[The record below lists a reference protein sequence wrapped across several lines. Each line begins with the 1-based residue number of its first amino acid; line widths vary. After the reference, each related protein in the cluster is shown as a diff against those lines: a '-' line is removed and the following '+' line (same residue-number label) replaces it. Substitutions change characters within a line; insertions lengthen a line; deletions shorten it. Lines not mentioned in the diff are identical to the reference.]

1 MLLNRRS
8 LLLSS
13 LISGFVGKLKFASA
27 ENNISSPE
35 LVKLGN
41 TDLII
46 PNIGYG
52 SSSTSDE
59 RIVKH
64 AFNNG
69 IRYFDTAESYH
80 GGDSEVSI
88 GNALKNVRHEVVIGS
103 KTKARTY
110 DNKKDFMKSLEDSLK
125 RLRTD
130 YIDIYFNHAVNSV
143 SRLEN
148 TDWWEFIEKAKL
160 DGKIR
165 YSGVSG
171 HGSNLAD
178 CLEYCI
184 DRNLVDVILSAFSFA
199 QDPKFLEKLRHTF
212 HFVAINPRLPEV
224 LFKAKNKGVGIIA
237 MKTLAGA
244 RLNDMRPYEDK
255 DYTYAQ
261 AAIKWALNTEY
272 ADAAIISMTSNS
284 IIDELTSIPNIK
296 YTDSKSFSLL
306 EKYYSINH
314 ESICPPGCGSC
325 KNSCP
330 NDVHI
335 SDVMRSKMY
344 ALDYKNPNKALLSY
358 TSIEN
363 NASACLS
370 CSGEPCS
377 NSCDYNLNIKKLNT
391 LSHKLLS

>member
-8 LLLSS
+8 FLLST
-13 LISGFVGKLKFASA
+13 LLSGNFKIANAKRNTLKT
-27 ENNISSPE
+27 E
-35 LVKLGN
+35 LVRLGN

-59 RIVKH
+59 NIVKH
-64 AFNNG
+64 AFKNG
-69 IRYFDTAESYH
+69 IRYFDTAESYV
-80 GGDSEVSI
+80 GGDSESSI
-88 GNALKNVRHEVVIGS
+88 GNALKDVRHEIVIGT

-110 DNKKDFMKSLEDSLK
+110 DNKRDYMKSLEDSLK

-130 YIDIYFNHAVNSV
+130 YIDIYYNHAVNSI

-148 TDWWEFIEKAKL
+148 TDWWEFIDKAKS

-199 QDPKFLEKLRHTF
+199 QDPKFFEKLRHTF

-224 LFKAKNKGVGIIA
+224 LLKAKNKGIGIIA

-244 RLNDMRPYEDK
+244 RLNDMRPYENEDF
-255 DYTYAQ
+255 TYAQ
-261 AAIKWALNTEY
+261 AAIKWALNTDY

-284 IIDELTSIPNIK
+284 LINELTSISNK
-296 YTDSKSFSLL
+296 KFTDNKSFSLL
-306 EKYYSINH
+306 KQYYKLNH
-314 ESICPPGCGSC
+314 ENICPPGCGAC

-330 NDVHI
+330 NDVQI

-344 ALDYKNPNKALLSY
+344 ALDYKNPNKALISY
-358 TSIEN
+358 SAIEN

-370 CSGEPCS
+370 CSGKPCLG
-377 NSCDYNLNIKKLNT
+377 SCDYNLDIKKLNT
-391 LSHKLLS
+391 SSHKLLS

>member
-8 LLLSS
+8 FLLSA
-13 LISGFVGKLKFASA
+13 LLSGNLKIANA
-27 ENNISSPE
+27 KRNTLKTE
-35 LVKLGN
+35 LVRLGN

-59 RIVKH
+59 NIVKH

-69 IRYFDTAESYH
+69 IRYFDTAESYL
-80 GGDSEVSI
+80 GGDSEISI
-88 GNALKNVRHEVVIGS
+88 GNALKNFRHEIVIGT

-110 DNKKDFMKSLEDSLK
+110 DNQRDYMKSLEDSLK

-130 YIDIYFNHAVNSV
+130 YIDIYYNHAVNSI

-148 TDWWEFIEKAKL
+148 TDWWEFIDKAKSE
-160 DGKIR
+160 GKIR

-199 QDPKFLEKLRHTF
+199 QDPRFFEKLRHTF
-212 HFVAINPRLPEV
+212 HYVAINPRLPEV
-224 LFKAKNKGVGIIA
+224 LLKAKNKGIGIIA

-244 RLNDMRPYEDK
+244 RLNDMRPYENEDI
-255 DYTYAQ
+255 TYAQ
-261 AAIKWALNTEY
+261 AAIKWALNTDY

-284 IIDELTSIPNIK
+284 LIDEITSTSNNK
-296 YTDSKSFSLL
+296 FTDNKSFSLL
-306 EKYYSINH
+306 KQYYKLNK
-314 ESICPPGCGSC
+314 ESICPPGCGA
-325 KNSCP
+325 
-330 NDVHI
+330 V
-335 SDVMRSKMY
+335 
-344 ALDYKNPNKALLSY
+344 SY
-358 TSIEN
+358 TH
-363 NASACLS
+363 L
-370 CSGEPCS
+370 
-377 NSCDYNLNIKKLNT
+377 T
-391 LSHKLLS
+391 LPTILLV

>member
-13 LISGFVGKLKFASA
+13 LISGFVGKLKFANA
-27 ENNISSPE
+27 EKNFSDPE

-80 GGDSEVSI
+80 GGDSEISI

-178 CLEYCI
+178 CLEFCI

-224 LFKAKNKGVGIIA
+224 LLKAKNKGVGIIA
-237 MKTLAGA
+237 MKTLAGS

-284 IIDELTSIPNIK
+284 IIDELTSIPNTK
-296 YTDSKSFSLL
+296 YTDSKSF
-306 EKYYSINH
+306 
-314 ESICPPGCGSC
+314 
-325 KNSCP
+325 
-330 NDVHI
+330 
-335 SDVMRSKMY
+335 
-344 ALDYKNPNKALLSY
+344 LS
-358 TSIEN
+358 
-363 NASACLS
+363 
-370 CSGEPCS
+370 
-377 NSCDYNLNIKKLNT
+377 
-391 LSHKLLS
+391 

>member
-8 LLLSS
+8 FLLSA
-13 LISGFVGKLKFASA
+13 LLSGNFKVANAKRTTLKT
-27 ENNISSPE
+27 E
-35 LVKLGN
+35 LVRLGN

-59 RIVKH
+59 NIVKH

-69 IRYFDTAESYH
+69 IRYFDTAESYV
-80 GGDSEVSI
+80 GGDSESSI
-88 GNALKNVRHEVVIGS
+88 GNALKDVRHEIVIGT

-110 DNKKDFMKSLEDSLK
+110 DNQRDYMNSLEDSLK

-130 YIDIYFNHAVNSV
+130 YIDIYYNHAVNSI

-148 TDWWEFIEKAKL
+148 TDWWEFIDKAKSQ
-160 DGKIR
+160 GKIR

-199 QDPKFLEKLRHTF
+199 QDPKFFEKLRHTF

-224 LFKAKNKGVGIIA
+224 LLKAKNKGIGIIA

-244 RLNDMRPYEDK
+244 RLNDMRPYENEDL
-255 DYTYAQ
+255 TYAQ
-261 AAIKWALNTEY
+261 AAIRWALNTDY

-284 IIDELTSIPNIK
+284 LIDELTSISNNK
-296 YTDSKSFSLL
+296 FTDHKSFSLL
-306 EKYYSINH
+306 KQYYRLNQ
-314 ESICPPGCGSC
+314 ESICPPGCGAC

-330 NDVHI
+330 NDVQI

-344 ALDYKNPNKALLSY
+344 ALDYKNPDKALRSY
-358 TSIEN
+358 AAIEN

-370 CSGEPCS
+370 CSGKPCLS
-377 NSCDYNLNIKKLNT
+377 SCDYNLDIKKLNT
-391 LSHKLLS
+391 SSHKMLS

>member
-13 LISGFVGKLKFASA
+13 LISGFVGKLKFANA
-27 ENNISSPE
+27 EKNFSDPE
-35 LVKLGN
+35 LVRLGN

-80 GGDSEVSI
+80 GGDSEISI
-88 GNALKNVRHEVVIGS
+88 GNALKNVRQDVVIGS

-110 DNKKDFMKSLEDSLK
+110 DNKRDFMKSLEDSLK

-130 YIDIYFNHAVNSV
+130 YIDIYYNHAVNSIT
-143 SRLEN
+143 RLEN

-184 DRNLVDVILSAFSFA
+184 DNNLIDIILSAFSFA

-224 LFKAKNKGVGIIA
+224 LHKAKTKGIGIIA

-244 RLNDMRPYEDK
+244 RLNDMRPYENEDL
-255 DYTYAQ
+255 TYAQ
-261 AAIKWALNTEY
+261 AAIKWALDTEY

-284 IIDELTSIPNIK
+284 LINELTSSTNKK
-296 YTDSKSFSLL
+296 YNNQKYFSLL
-306 EKYYSINH
+306 KKYYQINH
-314 ESICPPGCGSC
+314 ENICPPGCSSC

-330 NDVHI
+330 SNVQI
-335 SDVMRSKMY
+335 SEVMRSKMY
-344 ALDYKNPNKALLSY
+344 ALDYKNSKKALITY
-358 TSIEN
+358 ASINN
-363 NASACLS
+363 NANACLT
-370 CSGEPCS
+370 CSGRPCS
-377 NSCDYNLNIKKLNT
+377 NICDYNLDIKKLNT

>member
-1 MLLNRRS
+1 MILNRRS
-8 LLLSS
+8 FLLSA
-13 LISGFVGKLKFASA
+13 LLSGNFKIANAKKNTLK
-27 ENNISSPE
+27 PE
-35 LVKLGN
+35 LVKLGD

-59 RIVKH
+59 NIVKH

-69 IRYFDTAESYH
+69 IRYFDTAESYV
-80 GGDSEVSI
+80 GGDSESSI
-88 GNALKNVRHEVVIGS
+88 GNALKNFRHEIVIGT

-110 DNKKDFMKSLEDSLK
+110 DNQRDYMRSLEDSLK

-130 YIDIYFNHAVNSV
+130 YIDIYYNHAVNSI

-148 TDWWEFIEKAKL
+148 TDWWEFIDKAKSE
-160 DGKIR
+160 GKIR

-199 QDPKFLEKLRHTF
+199 QDPKFFEKLRHTF
-212 HFVAINPRLPEV
+212 HYVAINPRLPEV
-224 LFKAKNKGVGIIA
+224 LLKAKNKGIGIIA

-244 RLNDMRPYEDK
+244 RLNDMRPYEKEDI
-255 DYTYAQ
+255 TYAQ
-261 AAIKWALNTEY
+261 AAIKWTLNTDF

-284 IIDELTSIPNIK
+284 LIDELTSISNNK
-296 YTDSKSFSLL
+296 FTDNNSFSLL
-306 EKYYSINH
+306 KQYYKLNQK
-314 ESICPPGCGSC
+314 SICPPGCGAC
-325 KNSCP
+325 KNACP
-330 NDVHI
+330 NDVQI

-344 ALDYKNPNKALLSY
+344 ALDYKNPNKALTSY
-358 TSIEN
+358 AAIEN

-370 CSGEPCS
+370 CSGKPC
-377 NSCDYNLNIKKLNT
+377 
-391 LSHKLLS
+391 

>member
-13 LISGFVGKLKFASA
+13 LLSGLTGKLQFANA
-27 ENNISSPE
+27 ENNVLKPE

-59 RIVKH
+59 KIVKH

-80 GGDSEVSI
+80 GGDSEISI
-88 GNALKNVRHEVVIGS
+88 GNALKNVRQDVVIGS

-110 DNKKDFMKSLEDSLK
+110 DNKRDFMKSLEDSLK

-130 YIDIYFNHAVNSV
+130 YIDIYYNHAVNSI

-148 TDWWEFIEKAKL
+148 TDWWEFIEKAKSE
-160 DGKIR
+160 GKIR

-184 DRNLVDVILSAFSFA
+184 DKNLVDVILSAFSFA

-224 LFKAKNKGVGIIA
+224 LLKARSKGIGIIA
-237 MKTLAGA
+237 MKTLAGS
-244 RLNDMRPYEDK
+244 RLNDMRPYEDE
-255 DYTYAQ
+255 DFTYAQ

-284 IIDELTSIPNIK
+284 LINELTSISNNK
-296 YTDSKSFSLL
+296 YTDNKYFPLL
-306 EKYYSINH
+306 KQYYKLNH
-314 ESICPPGCGSC
+314 ESICPPGCGVC

-330 NDVHI
+330 KDVQI
-335 SDVMRSKMY
+335 SDIMRSKMY
-344 ALDYKNPNKALLSY
+344 ALDYKNPNKALLTY
-358 TSIEN
+358 KSIEN
-363 NASACLS
+363 NASVCLS

-377 NSCDYNLNIKKLNT
+377 SSCNYNLDIKKLNT

>member
-1 MLLNRRS
+1 VILNRRS
-8 LLLSS
+8 FLLSA
-13 LISGFVGKLKFASA
+13 LLSGNFKIANAKKNTLK
-27 ENNISSPE
+27 PE
-35 LVKLGN
+35 LVKLGD

-59 RIVKH
+59 NIVKH

-69 IRYFDTAESYH
+69 IRYFDTAESYL
-80 GGDSEVSI
+80 GGDSESSI
-88 GNALKNVRHEVVIGS
+88 GNALKNFRHEIVIGT

-110 DNKKDFMKSLEDSLK
+110 DNQRDYMRSLEDSLK

-130 YIDIYFNHAVNSV
+130 YIDIYYNHAVNSI

-148 TDWWEFIEKAKL
+148 TDWWEFIDKAKSE
-160 DGKIR
+160 GKIR

-199 QDPKFLEKLRHTF
+199 QDPKFFEKLRHTF
-212 HFVAINPRLPEV
+212 HYVAINPRLPEV
-224 LFKAKNKGVGIIA
+224 LLKAKNKGIGIIA

-244 RLNDMRPYEDK
+244 RLNDMRPYEKEDI
-255 DYTYAQ
+255 TYAQ
-261 AAIKWALNTEY
+261 AAIKWTLNTDF

-284 IIDELTSIPNIK
+284 LIDELTSISNNK
-296 YTDSKSFSLL
+296 FTDNKSFSLL
-306 EKYYSINH
+306 KQYYKLNQK
-314 ESICPPGCGSC
+314 SICPPGCGAC
-325 KNSCP
+325 KNACP
-330 NDVHI
+330 NDVQI

-344 ALDYKNPNKALLSY
+344 ALDYKNPNKALTSY
-358 TSIEN
+358 AAIEN
-363 NASACLS
+363 NASACFS
-370 CSGEPCS
+370 CSGKPCLS
-377 NSCDYNLNIKKLNT
+377 SCDYNLDIKKLNT
-391 LSHKLLS
+391 SSHKLLS